1 MFTSKSKHR
10 ITAKRFVEYLVANML
25 DKGIRLISLKTIA
38 NKINS
43 YKNSGPEYRDL
54 YDDIEFHATASGFTS
69 KELETAMQDVKS
81 EKGYLGKTMDRDFL
95 VVNMKPYEKDSIL
108 HGMNK
113 EDREYFEGLAESFLR
128 KEETKEDPEETAKE

>member
-10 ITAKRFVEYLVANML
+10 VTAKRFVEYLVANML
-25 DKGIRLISLKTIA
+25 DKGIRLVSLKTIA

-43 YKNSGPEYRDL
+43 YKNSGPDFRDL

-69 KELETAMQDVKS
+69 KELEIAMQDVKS

-95 VVNMKPYEKDSIL
+95 VINMKPYEKDNIL
-108 HGMNK
+108 HGMNQADK
-113 EDREYFEGLAESFLR
+113 EYFAGLAESFLR
-128 KEETKEDPEETAKE
+128 KEEAKEAFNSSR